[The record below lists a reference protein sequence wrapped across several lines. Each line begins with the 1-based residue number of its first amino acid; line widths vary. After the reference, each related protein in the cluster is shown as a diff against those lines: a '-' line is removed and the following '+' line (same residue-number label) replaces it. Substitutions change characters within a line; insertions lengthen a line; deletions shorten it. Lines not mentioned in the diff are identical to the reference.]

1 MVLGGSNMQGEAS
14 RTKLFTRRT
23 IILGGAQTLLLAGL
37 AGRMYQLQVLESDR
51 YKTLA
56 DDNRINMQLLPPP
69 RGRIFDRF
77 GQPLAVNQLNY
88 RLVIVPEQAGE
99 LERALTSLGELIP
112 IEAHDRERILRE
124 ARRKRNFVPITVR
137 ENLTWE
143 EVSRIEVN
151 APELPGTMI
160 DVGQTRHYLAGE
172 ETAHIIGYV
181 GAVSEKELEGDPVL
195 ALPGFRIGKNGA
207 EKMFETALRGKAGSR
222 QVEVNAFGRIIRE
235 LRRDEGQPGDDH
247 ILTID
252 MGLQEY
258 ANARI
263 KGESAAAVVIDVHSG
278 ELLAMASAPSF
289 NPNSFTTGISHTEW
303 NALMANTRFPLTN
316 KAISGQY
323 SPGSTFKMTVALA
336 ALDGGVMNPKQDVF
350 CPGYTELG
358 NRRFHC
364 WKRGGHGRMNMN
376 SAIVQ
381 SCDVYFYE
389 VSKRVG
395 VDGIAV
401 MARRFGFGEKL
412 GVELPYERKGLVPT
426 RDWKLAVHGV
436 SWQKGETLNIGIGQG
451 FLLTTPLQ
459 LAVMTARIANGGIAV
474 LPKLV
479 RETRRSGQRL
489 PDQREPFPSMG
500 LSAAHLAIVQKG
512 MADVTNSPRGT
523 AYRARI
529 EEPGMAMAGKT
540 GSVQV
545 KRITK
550 AERERGVRKNEDRPW
565 KDRDHALF
573 VGYAPVEAPRYAV
586 SIIVEHGGGGS
597 KTAAPIARDI
607 LREVQRRDPAR
618 RGPDE
623 NIVLDKPAAV

>member
-1 MVLGGSNMQGEAS
+1 MQGETGRA
-14 RTKLFTRRT
+14 KLFTRRAV
-23 IILGGAQTLLLAGL
+23 ILGGAQTLLLAGL

-56 DDNRINMQLLPPP
+56 DENRINMQLLPPP

-88 RLVIVPEQAGE
+88 RLVIVPEQAGD
-99 LERALTSLGELIP
+99 LERSLDGLGVLIP
-112 IEAHDRERILRE
+112 IETRERDRILRE
-124 ARRKRNFVPITVR
+124 AQRKRKFVPITVR

-151 APELPGTMI
+151 APDLPGTMI

-172 ETAHIIGYV
+172 EAAHIIGYV

-207 EKMFETALRGKAGSR
+207 EKIFETALRGKAGSR
-222 QVEVNAFGRIIRE
+222 QVEVNAYGRIIRE
-235 LRRDEGQPGDDH
+235 LRRNEGQPGDDH

-258 ANARI
+258 TNARI
-263 KGESAAAVVIDVHSG
+263 NHESAAAVVVDVHSG
-278 ELLAMASAPSF
+278 EVLALVSSPSF
-289 NPNSFTTGISHTEW
+289 NPNSFTTGISQTEW
-303 NALMANTRFPLTN
+303 NALMANPRFPLTN

-323 SPGSTFKMTVALA
+323 SPGSTFKMMVALA
-336 ALDGGVMNPKQDVF
+336 AQSGGILNPSQEVF
-350 CPGYTELG
+350 CPGHMDLG

-364 WKRGGHGRMNMN
+364 WKRSGHGTMNMN
-376 SAIVQ
+376 SGITQ

-389 VSKRVG
+389 VSKRAG
-395 VDGIAV
+395 VDAIAK
-401 MARRFGFGEKL
+401 MARRFGLGERL
-412 GVELPYERKGLVPT
+412 GIELPSERKGLVPT

-436 SWQKGETLNIGIGQG
+436 PWQKGETLTIGIGQG

-459 LAVMTARIANGGIAV
+459 LAIMTARIANGGIAV
-474 LPKLV
+474 RPKLV
-479 RETRRSGQRL
+479 RETQRVGRRL
-489 PDQREPFPSMG
+489 PDNREPFPSMG
-500 LSAAHLAIVQKG
+500 LSAVHLAVVQKG
-512 MADVTNSPRGT
+512 MSDVTNNPRGT

-529 EEPGMAMAGKT
+529 EEPGMTMAGKT

-550 AERERGVRKNEDRPW
+550 AERERGVRKNEDLEW

-573 VGYAPVEAPRYAV
+573 VGYAPVDSPRYAV
-586 SIIVEHGGGGS
+586 SVVVEHGGGGS

-618 RGPDE
+618 RGPEE
-623 NIVLDKPAAV
+623 NIHLDSAAVV

>member
-1 MVLGGSNMQGEAS
+1 MQGETGRA
-14 RTKLFTRRT
+14 KLFTRRAV
-23 IILGGAQTLLLAGL
+23 ILGGAQTLLLAGL

-56 DDNRINMQLLPPP
+56 DENRINMQLLPPP

-88 RLVIVPEQAGE
+88 RLVIVPEQAGD
-99 LERALTSLGELIP
+99 LERSLDGLGVLIP
-112 IEAHDRERILRE
+112 IETRERDRILRE
-124 ARRKRNFVPITVR
+124 AQRKRKFVPITVR

-151 APELPGTMI
+151 APDLPGTMI

-172 ETAHIIGYV
+172 EAAHIIGYV

-207 EKMFETALRGKAGSR
+207 EKIFETALRGKAGSR
-222 QVEVNAFGRIIRE
+222 QVEVNAYGRIIRE
-235 LRRDEGQPGDDH
+235 LRRNEGQPGDDH

-258 ANARI
+258 TNARI
-263 KGESAAAVVIDVHSG
+263 NHESAAAVVVDVHSG
-278 ELLAMASAPSF
+278 EVLALVSSPSF
-289 NPNSFTTGISHTEW
+289 NPNSFTTGISQTEW
-303 NALMANTRFPLTN
+303 NALMANPRFPLTN
-316 KAISGQY
+316 KAISGHY
-323 SPGSTFKMTVALA
+323 SPGSTFKMMVALA
-336 ALDGGVMNPKQDVF
+336 AQSGGILNPSQEVF
-350 CPGYTELG
+350 CPGHMDLG

-364 WKRGGHGRMNMN
+364 WKRGGHGTMNMN
-376 SAIVQ
+376 SGITQ

-395 VDGIAV
+395 VDAIAK
-401 MARRFGFGEKL
+401 MARRFGLGEKL
-412 GVELPYERKGLVPT
+412 GIELPSERKGLVPT

-436 SWQKGETLNIGIGQG
+436 PWQKGETLIIGIGQG

-459 LAVMTARIANGGIAV
+459 LAIMTARIANGGIAV
-474 LPKLV
+474 RPKLV
-479 RETRRSGQRL
+479 RETQRVGRRL
-489 PDQREPFPSMG
+489 PDNREPFPSMG
-500 LSAAHLAIVQKG
+500 LSAVHLAVVQKG
-512 MADVTNSPRGT
+512 MSDVTNNPRGT

-529 EEPGMAMAGKT
+529 EEPGMTMAGKT

-550 AERERGVRKNEDRPW
+550 AERERGVRKNEDLEW

-573 VGYAPVEAPRYAV
+573 VGYAPVDSPRYAV
-586 SIIVEHGGGGS
+586 SVVVEHGGGGS

-618 RGPDE
+618 RGPEE
-623 NIVLDKPAAV
+623 NIHLDSAAVV

>member
-1 MVLGGSNMQGEAS
+1 MQGETGRA
-14 RTKLFTRRT
+14 KLFTRRAV
-23 IILGGAQTLLLAGL
+23 ILGGAQTLLLAGL

-56 DDNRINMQLLPPP
+56 DENRINMQLLPPP

-88 RLVIVPEQAGE
+88 RLVIVPEQAGD
-99 LERALTSLGELIP
+99 LERSLDGLGVLIP
-112 IEAHDRERILRE
+112 IETRERDRILRE
-124 ARRKRNFVPITVR
+124 TQRKRKFVPITVR

-151 APELPGTMI
+151 APDLPGTMI

-172 ETAHIIGYV
+172 EAAHIIGYV

-207 EKMFETALRGKAGSR
+207 EKIFETALRGKAGSR
-222 QVEVNAFGRIIRE
+222 QVEVNAYGRIIRE
-235 LRRDEGQPGDDH
+235 LRRNEGQPGDDH

-258 ANARI
+258 TNARI
-263 KGESAAAVVIDVHSG
+263 NHESAAAVVVDVHSG
-278 ELLAMASAPSF
+278 EVLALVSSPSF
-289 NPNSFTTGISHTEW
+289 NPNSFTTGISQTEW
-303 NALMANTRFPLTN
+303 NALMANPRFPLTN
-316 KAISGQY
+316 KAISGHY
-323 SPGSTFKMTVALA
+323 SPGSTFKMMVALA
-336 ALDGGVMNPKQDVF
+336 AQSGGILNPSQEVF
-350 CPGYTELG
+350 CPGHMDLG

-364 WKRGGHGRMNMN
+364 WKRSGHGTMNMN
-376 SAIVQ
+376 SGITQ

-395 VDGIAV
+395 VDAIAK
-401 MARRFGFGEKL
+401 MARRFGLGEKL
-412 GVELPYERKGLVPT
+412 GIELPSERKGLVPT

-436 SWQKGETLNIGIGQG
+436 PWQKGETLIIGIGQG

-459 LAVMTARIANGGIAV
+459 LAIMTARIANGGIAV
-474 LPKLV
+474 RPKLV
-479 RETRRSGQRL
+479 RETQRVGRRL
-489 PDQREPFPSMG
+489 PDNREPFPSMG
-500 LSAAHLAIVQKG
+500 LSAVHLAVVQKG
-512 MADVTNSPRGT
+512 MSDVTNNPRGT

-529 EEPGMAMAGKT
+529 EEPGMTMAGKT

-550 AERERGVRKNEDRPW
+550 AERERGVRKNEDLEW

-573 VGYAPVEAPRYAV
+573 VGYAPVDSPRYAV
-586 SIIVEHGGGGS
+586 SVVVEHGGGGS

-618 RGPDE
+618 RGPEE
-623 NIVLDKPAAV
+623 NIHLDSAAVV

>member
-1 MVLGGSNMQGEAS
+1 MQGETGRA
-14 RTKLFTRRT
+14 KLFTRRAV
-23 IILGGAQTLLLAGL
+23 ILGGAQTLLLAGL

-56 DDNRINMQLLPPP
+56 DENRINMQLLPPP

-88 RLVIVPEQAGE
+88 RLVIVPEQAGD
-99 LERALTSLGELIP
+99 LERSLDGLGVLIP
-112 IEAHDRERILRE
+112 IETRERDRILRE
-124 ARRKRNFVPITVR
+124 TQRKRKFVPITVR

-151 APELPGTMI
+151 APDLPGTMI

-172 ETAHIIGYV
+172 EAAHIIGYV

-207 EKMFETALRGKAGSR
+207 EKIFETALRGKAGSR
-222 QVEVNAFGRIIRE
+222 QVEVNAYGRIIRE
-235 LRRDEGQPGDDH
+235 LRRNEGQPGDDH

-258 ANARI
+258 TNARI
-263 KGESAAAVVIDVHSG
+263 NHESAAAVVVDVHSG
-278 ELLAMASAPSF
+278 EVLALVSSPSF
-289 NPNSFTTGISHTEW
+289 NPNSFTTGISQTEW
-303 NALMANTRFPLTN
+303 NALMANPRFPLTN

-323 SPGSTFKMTVALA
+323 SPGSTFKMMVALA
-336 ALDGGVMNPKQDVF
+336 AQSGGILNPSQEVF
-350 CPGYTELG
+350 CPGHMDLG

-364 WKRGGHGRMNMN
+364 WKRGGHGTMNMN
-376 SAIVQ
+376 SGITQ

-389 VSKRVG
+389 VSKRAG
-395 VDGIAV
+395 VDAIAK
-401 MARRFGFGEKL
+401 MARRFGLGERL
-412 GVELPYERKGLVPT
+412 GIELPSERKGLVPT

-436 SWQKGETLNIGIGQG
+436 PWQKGETLTIGIGQG

-459 LAVMTARIANGGIAV
+459 LAIMTARIANGGIAV
-474 LPKLV
+474 RPKLV
-479 RETRRSGQRL
+479 RETQRVGRRL
-489 PDQREPFPSMG
+489 PDNREPFPSMG
-500 LSAAHLAIVQKG
+500 LSAVHLAVVQKG
-512 MADVTNSPRGT
+512 MSDVTNSPRGT

-529 EEPGMAMAGKT
+529 EEPGMTMAGKT

-550 AERERGVRKNEDRPW
+550 AERERGVRKNEDLEW

-573 VGYAPVEAPRYAV
+573 VGYAPVDSPRYAV
-586 SIIVEHGGGGS
+586 SVVVEHGGGGS

-618 RGPDE
+618 RGPEE
-623 NIVLDKPAAV
+623 NIHLDSAAVV

>member
-1 MVLGGSNMQGEAS
+1 MQGEAG
-14 RTKLFTRRT
+14 RTKHFTRRA

-37 AGRMYQLQVLESDR
+37 AGRMYQLQVLESDS
-51 YKTLA
+51 YTTLA
-56 DDNRINMQLLPPP
+56 DENRINMQLLPPP

-77 GQPLAVNQLNY
+77 GQPLAINQLNY
-88 RLVIVPEQAGE
+88 RLVIVPEQAGD
-99 LERALTSLGELIP
+99 LERSLVQLGLLIP
-112 IEAHDRERILRE
+112 IETHERERILRE
-124 ARRKRNFVPITVR
+124 AQRKRNFVPITVR

-151 APELPGTMI
+151 APDLPGTMI

-181 GAVSEKELEGDPVL
+181 GAVSEKELAGDPVL

-207 EKMFETALRGKAGSR
+207 EKVFESALRGKAGSR

-258 ANARI
+258 SNARI
-263 KGESAAAVVIDVHSG
+263 SHESAAAVVVDVHSG
-278 ELLAMASAPSF
+278 EVLALVSAPSF
-289 NPNSFTTGISHTEW
+289 NPNSFTTGISQTEW
-303 NALMANTRFPLTN
+303 NALMANPRFPLIN
-316 KAISGQY
+316 KAVSGQY
-323 SPGSTFKMTVALA
+323 SPGSTFKPIVALA
-336 ALDGGVMNPKQDVF
+336 ALDGDIVNPNQRF
-350 CPGYTELG
+350 LCSGYTELG
-358 NRRFHC
+358 KSRFYC
-364 WKRGGHGRMNMN
+364 WKRGGHGMMDMN
-376 SAIVQ
+376 SGIAQ
-381 SCDVYFYE
+381 SCDTYFYE
-389 VSKRVG
+389 VAKRVG
-395 VDGIAV
+395 VDTIAT
-401 MARRFGFGEKL
+401 MARRFGLGESL
-412 GVELPYERKGLVPT
+412 GIELPSEQKGLIPT

-436 SWQKGETLNIGIGQG
+436 PWQKGETLIIAIGQG
-451 FLLTTPLQ
+451 FVLTTPLQ

-474 LPKLV
+474 QPKLV
-479 RETRRSGQRL
+479 RETQRVGHRL
-489 PDQREPFPSMG
+489 PDTREPFPSLG

-512 MADVTNSPRGT
+512 MSDVTNSLRGT

-540 GSVQV
+540 GSVQIR
-545 KRITK
+545 RITK
-550 AERERGVRKNEDRPW
+550 AERERGVSKNEDRLW

-573 VGYAPVEAPRYAV
+573 IGYAPVNAPRYAV
-586 SIIVEHGGGGS
+586 SVVVEHGGGGA

-607 LREVQRRDPAR
+607 LREVQRRDPVR

-623 NIVLDKPAAV
+623 NIVLDMTAAV

>member
-1 MVLGGSNMQGEAS
+1 MQGEAG
-14 RTKLFTRRT
+14 RTKHFTRRA

-37 AGRMYQLQVLESDR
+37 AGRMYQLQVLESDN
-51 YKTLA
+51 YTTLA
-56 DDNRINMQLLPPP
+56 DENRINMQLLPPP

-77 GQPLAVNQLNY
+77 GQPLAINQLNY
-88 RLVIVPEQAGE
+88 RLVIVPEQAGD
-99 LERALTSLGELIP
+99 LERSLVQLGLLIP
-112 IEAHDRERILRE
+112 IETHERERILRE
-124 ARRKRNFVPITVR
+124 AQRKRNFVPITVR

-151 APELPGTMI
+151 APDLPGTMI

-181 GAVSEKELEGDPVL
+181 GAVSEKELAGDPVL

-207 EKMFETALRGKAGSR
+207 EKVFESALRGKAGSR

-258 ANARI
+258 SNARI
-263 KGESAAAVVIDVHSG
+263 SHESAAAVVVDVHSG
-278 ELLAMASAPSF
+278 EVLALVSAPSF
-289 NPNSFTTGISHTEW
+289 NPNSFTTGISQTEW
-303 NALMANTRFPLTN
+303 NALMSNPRFPLTN

-323 SPGSTFKMTVALA
+323 SPGSTFKMMVALA
-336 ALDGGVMNPKQDVF
+336 ALEGAILNPNNEFF
-350 CPGYTELG
+350 CSGYIELG

-364 WKRGGHGRMNMN
+364 WKRSGHGLMNMN
-376 SAIVQ
+376 SGLVQ

-389 VSKRVG
+389 VAKWVG
-395 VDGIAV
+395 VDGIAA
-401 MARRFGFGEKL
+401 MAQRFGLGERL
-412 GVELPYERKGLVPT
+412 GIELPSEQKGLVPT

-436 SWQKGETLNIGIGQG
+436 PWQKGETLIIGIGQG

-459 LAVMTARIANGGIAV
+459 LAIMTARIANGGIAV

-479 RETRRSGQRL
+479 RETQRVGRRL
-489 PDQREPFPSMG
+489 PDTREAFPSMG
-500 LSAAHLAIVQKG
+500 LSAVHLAVVQKG
-512 MADVTNSPRGT
+512 MADVANSPRGT
-523 AYRARI
+523 AFRARI

-550 AERERGVRKNEDRPW
+550 AERERGMLKNEDRVW

-573 VGYAPVEAPRYAV
+573 VGYAPVDSPRYAV
-586 SIIVEHGGGGS
+586 SVVVEHGGGGA

-618 RGPDE
+618 RGPEE
-623 NIVLDKPAAV
+623 NIVLDTTATV

>member
-1 MVLGGSNMQGEAS
+1 MQGETGRA
-14 RTKLFTRRT
+14 KLFTRRAV
-23 IILGGAQTLLLAGL
+23 ILGGAQTLLLAGL

-88 RLVIVPEQAGE
+88 RLVIVPEQAGD
-99 LERALTSLGELIP
+99 LERSLDGLGVLIP
-112 IEAHDRERILRE
+112 IEARERERILRE
-124 ARRKRNFVPITVR
+124 AQRKRKFVPITVR

-151 APELPGTMI
+151 APDLPGTMI

-172 ETAHIIGYV
+172 EAAHIIGYV

-207 EKMFETALRGKAGSR
+207 EKIFETALRGKAGSR
-222 QVEVNAFGRIIRE
+222 QVEVNAYGRIIRE
-235 LRRDEGQPGDDH
+235 LRRNEGQPGDDH

-258 ANARI
+258 TNARI
-263 KGESAAAVVIDVHSG
+263 SHESAAAVVVDVHSG
-278 ELLAMASAPSF
+278 EVLALVSSPSF
-289 NPNSFTTGISHTEW
+289 NPNSFTTGISQTEW
-303 NALMANTRFPLTN
+303 NALMANPRFPLTN

-323 SPGSTFKMTVALA
+323 SPGSTFKMMVALT
-336 ALDGGVMNPKQDVF
+336 ALDGGIVNPSQEVF
-350 CPGYTELG
+350 CPGHMELG

-376 SAIVQ
+376 SGITQ

-395 VDGIAV
+395 VDAIAK
-401 MARRFGFGEKL
+401 MARRFGMGEKS
-412 GVELPYERKGLVPT
+412 GIELPSERKGLVPT

-436 SWQKGETLNIGIGQG
+436 PWQKGETLIIGIGQG

-474 LPKLV
+474 RPKLV
-479 RETRRSGQRL
+479 RETQRVGRRL
-489 PDQREPFPSMG
+489 PDSREPFPSMG
-500 LSAAHLAIVQKG
+500 LSAVHLAIVQKG
-512 MADVTNSPRGT
+512 MSDVTNSLRGT

-550 AERERGVRKNEDRPW
+550 AERERGVRKNEDREW

-573 VGYAPVEAPRYAV
+573 VGYAPVDSPRYAV
-586 SIIVEHGGGGS
+586 SVVVEHGGGGS
-597 KTAAPIARDI
+597 KAAAPIARDI

-618 RGPDE
+618 RGPEE
-623 NIVLDKPAAV
+623 NIHLDTAAVV

>member
-1 MVLGGSNMQGEAS
+1 
-14 RTKLFTRRT
+14 
-23 IILGGAQTLLLAGL
+23 
-37 AGRMYQLQVLESDR
+37 MYQLQVLDSDR

-56 DDNRINMQLLPPP
+56 DENRINMQLLPPP

-88 RLVIVPEQAGE
+88 RLVIVPEQAGD
-99 LERALTSLGELIP
+99 LERSLAGISVLVP
-112 IEAHDRERILRE
+112 IEPRERERILRE
-124 ARRKRNFVPITVR
+124 ARRKMKFVPITVR

-151 APELPGTMI
+151 APDLPGTMI
-160 DVGQTRHYLAGE
+160 EVGQTRHYLSGKEA
-172 ETAHIIGYV
+172 AHIIGYV

-207 EKMFETALRGKAGSR
+207 EKIFEKALRGKAGSR

-247 ILTID
+247 FLTID

-263 KGESAAAVVIDVHSG
+263 RDESAAVVVIDVHSG
-278 ELLAMASAPSF
+278 DVLALVSAPSF
-289 NPNSFTTGISHTEW
+289 NPNSFTTGISRSEW
-303 NALMANTRFPLTN
+303 NALMANPRFPLSN

-323 SPGSTFKMTVALA
+323 SPGSTFKMVVALA
-336 ALDGGVMNPKQDVF
+336 ALDGGVMNANQEVF
-350 CPGYTELG
+350 CPGHVVLG

-364 WKRGGHGRMNMN
+364 WKRVGHGSMNMH
-376 SAIVQ
+376 SGITQ

-389 VSKRVG
+389 VAKRVG
-395 VDGIAV
+395 VDGIAA

-412 GVELPYERKGLVPT
+412 GIELPYERKGLVPT
-426 RDWKLAVHGV
+426 REWKLAVHGV
-436 SWQKGETLNIGIGQG
+436 PWQKGETLIIGIGQG

-459 LAVMTARIANGGIAV
+459 LAVMAARIANGGVAV

-479 RETRRSGQRL
+479 RETQRMGRRL
-489 PDQREPFPSMG
+489 PDIREPYPSMG
-500 LSAAHLAIVQKG
+500 LRAAHLAVVQNG
-512 MADVTNSPRGT
+512 MASVTNSPRGT

-550 AERERGVRKNEDRPW
+550 AERERGIRKNKDRPW

-573 VGYAPVEAPRYAV
+573 VGYAPVDAPRYAISV
-586 SIIVEHGGGGS
+586 VVEHGGGGS
-597 KTAAPIARDI
+597 KVAAPIARDI

-618 RGPDE
+618 RGPE
-623 NIVLDKPAAV
+623 EIIVLDTAARA

>member
-1 MVLGGSNMQGEAS
+1 MQGETG
-14 RTKLFTRRT
+14 RTKHFTRRA

-37 AGRMYQLQVLESDR
+37 AGRMYQLQVLDSDR

-56 DDNRINMQLLPPP
+56 DENRINMQLLPPP

-88 RLVIVPEQAGE
+88 RLVIVPEQAGD
-99 LERALTSLGELIP
+99 LERSLAELGLLIQ
-112 IEAHDRERILRE
+112 IETHERERILRE
-124 ARRKRNFVPITVR
+124 AQRKRNFVPITVR

-151 APELPGTMI
+151 APDLPGTMI

-181 GAVSEKELEGDPVL
+181 GAVSEKELAGDPVL
-195 ALPGFRIGKNGA
+195 SLPGFRIGKNGA
-207 EKMFETALRGKAGSR
+207 EKIFETALRGKAGSR

-258 ANARI
+258 TNARI
-263 KGESAAAVVIDVHSG
+263 SHESAAAVVVDVHSG
-278 ELLAMASAPSF
+278 EVLALVSAPSF
-289 NPNSFTTGISHTEW
+289 NPNSFTTGISQTEW
-303 NALMANTRFPLTN
+303 NALMTNPRFPLIN

-323 SPGSTFKMTVALA
+323 SPGSTFKPIVALA
-336 ALDGGVMNPKQDVF
+336 ALDGDIVNPNQKF
-350 CPGYTELG
+350 PCSGYTILG
-358 NRRFHC
+358 NRRFYC
-364 WKRGGHGRMNMN
+364 WKRGGHGMMDMN
-376 SAIVQ
+376 SGIAQ
-381 SCDVYFYE
+381 SCDAYFYE
-389 VSKRVG
+389 VAKRVG
-395 VDGIAV
+395 VDTIAT
-401 MARRFGFGEKL
+401 MARRFGLGEKL
-412 GVELPYERKGLVPT
+412 GIELPSEQKGLIPT

-436 SWQKGETLNIGIGQG
+436 PWQKGETLIIGIGQG
-451 FLLTTPLQ
+451 FVLTTPLQ

-474 LPKLV
+474 RPKLV
-479 RETRRSGQRL
+479 RETQRVGRRL
-489 PDQREPFPSMG
+489 PDTREPFPSLG

-512 MADVTNSPRGT
+512 MSDVTNSLRGT

-540 GSVQV
+540 GSVQI

-550 AERERGVRKNEDRPW
+550 AERERGVGKNEDRVW

-573 VGYAPVEAPRYAV
+573 IGYAPVNSPRYAV
-586 SIIVEHGGGGS
+586 SVVVEHGGGGA

-607 LREVQRRDPAR
+607 LRELQRRDPAR
-618 RGPDE
+618 RGPEE
-623 NIVLDKPAAV
+623 NIALDMTAAI

>member
-1 MVLGGSNMQGEAS
+1 MQGETGRA
-14 RTKLFTRRT
+14 KHFTRRAV
-23 IILGGAQTLLLAGL
+23 ILGGVQTLLLAGL
-37 AGRMYQLQVLESDR
+37 AGRMYQLQVVESDR

-56 DDNRINMQLLPPP
+56 DENRINMQLLPPP

-88 RLVIVPEQAGE
+88 RLVIVPEQAGD
-99 LERALTSLGELIP
+99 LERSLAGLSVLVT
-112 IEAHDRERILRE
+112 IEAHERERILRE
-124 ARRKRNFVPITVR
+124 AQRKRNFVPITVR

-151 APELPGTMI
+151 APDLPGTMI

-181 GAVSEKELEGDPVL
+181 GAVSEQELAGDPVL

-222 QVEVNAFGRIIRE
+222 QVEVNAYGRIIRE

-247 ILTID
+247 ILTIY

-263 KGESAAAVVIDVHSG
+263 SHESAAAVVVDVHSG
-278 ELLAMASAPSF
+278 EVLALVSSPSF
-289 NPNSFTTGISHTEW
+289 NPNSFTTGISQTEW
-303 NALMANTRFPLTN
+303 NALMSNPRFPLTN

-323 SPGSTFKMTVALA
+323 SPGSTFKMMVALA
-336 ALDGGVMNPKQDVF
+336 ALDGGIVDPNHEFF
-350 CPGYTELG
+350 CSGYLELG

-364 WKRGGHGRMNMN
+364 WKRGGHGRMDMN
-376 SAIVQ
+376 SGLTQ

-389 VSKRVG
+389 VAKRVG
-395 VDGIAV
+395 VDGIGA
-401 MARRFGFGEKL
+401 MARRFGLGERL
-412 GVELPYERKGLVPT
+412 GIELPSEKKGLVPT

-436 SWQKGETLNIGIGQG
+436 PWQKGETLIIGIGQG

-474 LPKLV
+474 QPKLV
-479 RETRRSGQRL
+479 RETQRVGHRL
-489 PDQREPFPSMG
+489 PDTREAFPSMG
-500 LSAAHLAIVQKG
+500 LSAVHLAVVQKG
-512 MADVTNSPRGT
+512 MADVANSPRGT
-523 AYRARI
+523 AFRARI
-529 EEPGMAMAGKT
+529 EEQGMAMAGKT

-550 AERERGVRKNEDRPW
+550 AERERGVRKNEDRVW

-573 VGYAPVEAPRYAV
+573 VGYAPVDSPRYAV
-586 SIIVEHGGGGS
+586 SVVVEHGGGGA

-618 RGPDE
+618 RGPEE
-623 NIVLDKPAAV
+623 NIVLDTTATV

>member
-1 MVLGGSNMQGEAS
+1 MQGEAS

-99 LERALTSLGELIP
+99 LERALTALGELIP

-336 ALDGGVMNPKQDVF
+336 ALDGGLMNPNQEVF
-350 CPGYTELG
+350 CPGYTDLG

-376 SAIVQ
+376 SAITQ

-436 SWQKGETLNIGIGQG
+436 RWQKGETLVIGIGQG

-489 PDQREPFPSMG
+489 PDRREPFPSMG

-573 VGYAPVEAPRYAV
+573 VGYAPVDAPRYAV
-586 SIIVEHGGGGS
+586 SIVVEHGGGGS

>member
-1 MVLGGSNMQGEAS
+1 MQGETG
-14 RTKLFTRRT
+14 RTKQFTRRT

-37 AGRMYQLQVLESDR
+37 AGRMYQLQVVESDR

-56 DDNRINMQLLPPP
+56 DENRINMQLLPPP

-77 GQPLAVNQLNY
+77 GRPLAVNQLNY
-88 RLVIVPEQAGE
+88 RLVVVPEQAGD
-99 LERALTSLGELIP
+99 LEQSLAALDMLVP
-112 IEAHDRERILRE
+112 IEPHERERILRE
-124 ARRKRNFVPITVR
+124 AQRKRNFVPITVR
-137 ENLTWE
+137 ENLSWE
-143 EVSRIEVN
+143 EVSRIEVH
-151 APELPGTMI
+151 APDLPGTMI
-160 DVGQTRHYLAGE
+160 DVGQTRHYLTGA

-181 GAVSEKELEGDPVL
+181 GAVSETELEGDPVL

-207 EKMFETALRGKAGSR
+207 EKIFEPRLRGKAGSR

-235 LRRDEGQPGDDH
+235 LRRDEGQPGDDFV
-247 ILTID
+247 LTID

-263 KGESAAAVVIDVHSG
+263 SHESASAVVLDVHSG
-278 ELLAMASAPSF
+278 EVLALVSSPSF

-303 NALMANTRFPLTN
+303 NALMANPRFPLTN

-323 SPGSTFKMTVALA
+323 PPGSTFKMMVALA
-336 ALDGGVMNPKQDVF
+336 ALEGGVMGAHQEVF
-350 CPGYTELG
+350 CPGHMDLG
-358 NRRFHC
+358 NARFHC
-364 WKRGGHGRMNMN
+364 WKRGGHGRMNMYTGI
-376 SAIVQ
+376 AR

-389 VSKRVG
+389 VAKRVG
-395 VDGIAV
+395 VDTIAA
-401 MARRFGFGEKL
+401 MARRFGLGDKL
-412 GVELPYERKGLVPT
+412 GIELPAERKGLVPT

-436 SWQKGETLNIGIGQG
+436 PWQKGETLVIGIGQG

-474 LPKLV
+474 KPKLV
-479 RETRRSGQRL
+479 RETQRGGHRL
-489 PDQREPFPSMG
+489 PDGREPFPSMG
-500 LSAAHLAIVQKG
+500 LSAAHLAVVQKG
-512 MADVTNSPRGT
+512 MTDVTNDERGT
-523 AYRARI
+523 AYGARI

-550 AERERGVRKNEDRPW
+550 AERERGVTKNEDREW

-573 VGYAPVEAPRYAV
+573 VGYAPVDSPRYAV
-586 SIIVEHGGGGS
+586 SVVVEHGGGGS
-597 KTAAPIARDI
+597 KAAAPIARDI

-618 RGPDE
+618 RGPEE
-623 NIVLDKPAAV
+623 NIALDTTGQA

>member
-1 MVLGGSNMQGEAS
+1 MQGETS

-23 IILGGAQTLLLAGL
+23 VILGGAQTLLLAGL
-37 AGRMYQLQVLESDR
+37 AGRMYQLQVLESSR

-99 LERALTSLGELIP
+99 LEHSLAALSNLIP
-112 IEAHDRERILRE
+112 IETRDRERILRE
-124 ARRKRNFVPITVR
+124 ARRKRKFVPITVR

-151 APELPGTMI
+151 APDLPGTMI

-172 ETAHIIGYV
+172 EAAHIIGYV

-207 EKMFETALRGKAGSR
+207 EKIFETALRGKAGSR

-263 KGESAAAVVIDVHSG
+263 SEESAAAVVIDVHSG

-289 NPNSFTTGISHTEW
+289 NPNSFTTGISQTEW

-323 SPGSTFKMTVALA
+323 SPGSTFKMVVALA
-336 ALDGGVMNPKQDVF
+336 ALDGGLMNPSHEVF
-350 CPGYTELG
+350 CPGFTTLG

-376 SAIVQ
+376 SALAQ

-412 GVELPYERKGLVPT
+412 GIELPAERKGLVPT

-436 SWQKGETLNIGIGQG
+436 PWQKGETLVIGIGQG

-479 RETRRSGQRL
+479 RETQRSGQRL
-489 PDQREPFPSMG
+489 PDSRESFPSMG

-512 MADVTNSPRGT
+512 MTDVTNSQRGT

-586 SIIVEHGGGGS
+586 SVVVEHGGGGS
-597 KTAAPIARDI
+597 KAAAPIARDI

-618 RGPDE
+618 RGPEE
-623 NIVLDKPAAV
+623 NIVLDSAATV

>member
-1 MVLGGSNMQGEAS
+1 MPGKTGRA
-14 RTKLFTRRT
+14 KHFTRRA
-23 IILGGAQTLLLAGL
+23 IILGGAQTLLLGGL

-51 YKTLA
+51 YKTLS
-56 DDNRINMQLLPPP
+56 DENRINMQLLPPP

-88 RLVIVPEQAGE
+88 RLVIVPEQAGD
-99 LERALTSLGELIP
+99 LERSLAGLSVLVP
-112 IEAHDRERILRE
+112 IEARERERILRE
-124 ARRKRNFVPITVR
+124 AQRKRNFVPITVR

-151 APELPGTMI
+151 APDLPGTMI

-172 ETAHIIGYV
+172 VAAHIIGYV

-207 EKMFETALRGKAGSR
+207 EKNFETALRGKAGSR
-222 QVEVNAFGRIIRE
+222 QVEVNAYGRIIRE

-247 ILTID
+247 ILSID

-258 ANARI
+258 TNARI
-263 KGESAAAVVIDVHSG
+263 NDESAAAVVVDVHSG
-278 ELLAMASAPSF
+278 EVLALVSSPSF
-289 NPNSFTTGISHTEW
+289 NPNSFTTGISQTEW
-303 NALMANTRFPLTN
+303 NALMANPRFPLVN
-316 KAISGQY
+316 RAISGQY
-323 SPGSTFKMTVALA
+323 SPGSTFKMMVALA
-336 ALDGGVMNPKQDVF
+336 ALDGGIINPDHEVF
-350 CPGYTELG
+350 CPGYTDLG

-376 SAIVQ
+376 SGISQ

-389 VSKRVG
+389 VAKRVG
-395 VDGIAV
+395 VDAIAA

-412 GVELPYERKGLVPT
+412 GIELPSERKGLVPT

-436 SWQKGETLNIGIGQG
+436 PWQKGETLIIGIGQG

-459 LAVMTARIANGGIAV
+459 LAVMAARIANGGIAI

-479 RETRRSGQRL
+479 RETQRAGRHL
-489 PDQREPFPSMG
+489 PDTREPFPSMG
-500 LSAAHLAIVQKG
+500 LSAVHLAIVQRG
-512 MADVTNSPRGT
+512 MSDVTNHPRGT

-550 AERERGVRKNEDRPW
+550 AERERGVRKNEDREW

-573 VGYAPVEAPRYAV
+573 VGYAPVDSPRYAV
-586 SIIVEHGGGGS
+586 SVVVEHGGGGS

-607 LREVQRRDPAR
+607 LREVQRRDPAN
-618 RGPDE
+618 RGPE
-623 NIVLDKPAAV
+623 GNIVLNTTAAV

>member
-1 MVLGGSNMQGEAS
+1 MQGETGRA
-14 RTKLFTRRT
+14 KLFTRRAV
-23 IILGGAQTLLLAGL
+23 ILGGAQTLLLAGL

-56 DDNRINMQLLPPP
+56 DENRINMQLLPPP

-88 RLVIVPEQAGE
+88 RLVIVPEQAGD
-99 LERALTSLGELIP
+99 LERSLDGLGVLIP
-112 IEAHDRERILRE
+112 IETRERDRILRE
-124 ARRKRNFVPITVR
+124 TQRKRKFVPITVR

-151 APELPGTMI
+151 APDLPGTMI

-172 ETAHIIGYV
+172 EAAHIIGYV

-207 EKMFETALRGKAGSR
+207 EKIFETALRGKAGSR
-222 QVEVNAFGRIIRE
+222 QVEVNAYGRIIRE
-235 LRRDEGQPGDDH
+235 LRRNEGQPGDDH

-258 ANARI
+258 TNARI
-263 KGESAAAVVIDVHSG
+263 NHESAAAVVVDVHSG
-278 ELLAMASAPSF
+278 EVLALVSSPSF
-289 NPNSFTTGISHTEW
+289 NPNSFTTGISQTEW
-303 NALMANTRFPLTN
+303 NALMANPRFPLTN

-323 SPGSTFKMTVALA
+323 SPGSTFKMMVALA
-336 ALDGGVMNPKQDVF
+336 AQSGGILNPSQEVF
-350 CPGYTELG
+350 CPGHMDLG

-364 WKRGGHGRMNMN
+364 WKRSGHGTMNMN
-376 SAIVQ
+376 SGITQ

-389 VSKRVG
+389 VSKRAG
-395 VDGIAV
+395 VDAIAK
-401 MARRFGFGEKL
+401 MARRFGLGERL
-412 GVELPYERKGLVPT
+412 GIELPSERKGLVPT

-436 SWQKGETLNIGIGQG
+436 PWQKGETLTIGIGQG

-459 LAVMTARIANGGIAV
+459 LAIMTARIANGGIAV
-474 LPKLV
+474 RPKLV
-479 RETRRSGQRL
+479 RETQRVGRRL
-489 PDQREPFPSMG
+489 PDNREPFPSMG
-500 LSAAHLAIVQKG
+500 LSAVHLAVVQKG
-512 MADVTNSPRGT
+512 MSDVTNSPRGT

-529 EEPGMAMAGKT
+529 EEPGMTMAGKT

-550 AERERGVRKNEDRPW
+550 AERERGVRKNEDLEW

-573 VGYAPVEAPRYAV
+573 VGYAPVDSPRYAV
-586 SIIVEHGGGGS
+586 SVVVEHGGGGS

-618 RGPDE
+618 RGPEE
-623 NIVLDKPAAV
+623 NIHLDSAAVV

>member
-597 KTAAPIARDI
+597 SVAPLDGQATA
-607 LREVQRRDPAR
+607 L
-618 RGPDE
+618 
-623 NIVLDKPAAV
+623 

>member
-1 MVLGGSNMQGEAS
+1 MQGETGRA
-14 RTKLFTRRT
+14 KLFTRRAV
-23 IILGGAQTLLLAGL
+23 ILGGAQTLLLAGL

-56 DDNRINMQLLPPP
+56 DENRINMQLLPPP

-88 RLVIVPEQAGE
+88 RLVIVPEQAGD
-99 LERALTSLGELIP
+99 LERSLDGLGVLIP
-112 IEAHDRERILRE
+112 IETRERDRILRE
-124 ARRKRNFVPITVR
+124 TQRKRKFVPITVR

-151 APELPGTMI
+151 APDLPGTMI

-172 ETAHIIGYV
+172 EAAHIIGYV

-207 EKMFETALRGKAGSR
+207 EKIFETALRGKAGSR
-222 QVEVNAFGRIIRE
+222 QVEVNAYGRIIRE
-235 LRRDEGQPGDDH
+235 LRRNEGQPGDDH

-258 ANARI
+258 TNARI
-263 KGESAAAVVIDVHSG
+263 NHESAAAVVVDVHSG
-278 ELLAMASAPSF
+278 EVLALVSSPSF
-289 NPNSFTTGISHTEW
+289 NPNSFTTGISQTEW
-303 NALMANTRFPLTN
+303 NALMANPRFPLTN

-323 SPGSTFKMTVALA
+323 SPGSTFKMMVALA
-336 ALDGGVMNPKQDVF
+336 AQSGGIMNPSQEVF
-350 CPGYTELG
+350 CPGHMDLG

-364 WKRGGHGRMNMN
+364 WKRSGHGTMNMN
-376 SAIVQ
+376 SGITQ

-395 VDGIAV
+395 VDAIAK
-401 MARRFGFGEKL
+401 MARRFGLGEKL
-412 GVELPYERKGLVPT
+412 GIELPSERKGLVPT

-436 SWQKGETLNIGIGQG
+436 PWQKGETLTIGIGQG

-459 LAVMTARIANGGIAV
+459 LAIMTARIANGGIAV
-474 LPKLV
+474 RPKLV
-479 RETRRSGQRL
+479 RETQRVGRRL
-489 PDQREPFPSMG
+489 PDNREPFPSMG
-500 LSAAHLAIVQKG
+500 LSAVHLAVVQKG
-512 MADVTNSPRGT
+512 MSDVTNNPRGT

-529 EEPGMAMAGKT
+529 EEPGMTMAGKT

-550 AERERGVRKNEDRPW
+550 AERERGVRKNEDREW

-573 VGYAPVEAPRYAV
+573 VGYAPVDSPRYAV
-586 SIIVEHGGGGS
+586 SVVVEHGGGGS

-618 RGPDE
+618 RGPEE
-623 NIVLDKPAAV
+623 NIHLDSAAVV

>member
-1 MVLGGSNMQGEAS
+1 MQGETGRA
-14 RTKLFTRRT
+14 KLFTRRAV
-23 IILGGAQTLLLAGL
+23 ILGGAQTLLLAGL

-56 DDNRINMQLLPPP
+56 DENRINMQLLPPP

-88 RLVIVPEQAGE
+88 RLVIVPEQAGD
-99 LERALTSLGELIP
+99 LERSLDGLGVLIP
-112 IEAHDRERILRE
+112 IETRERDRILRE
-124 ARRKRNFVPITVR
+124 TQRKRKFVPITVR

-151 APELPGTMI
+151 APDLPGTMI

-172 ETAHIIGYV
+172 EAAHIIGYV

-207 EKMFETALRGKAGSR
+207 EKIFETALRGKAGSR
-222 QVEVNAFGRIIRE
+222 QVEVNAYGRIIRE
-235 LRRDEGQPGDDH
+235 LRRNEGQPGDDH

-258 ANARI
+258 TNARI
-263 KGESAAAVVIDVHSG
+263 NHESAAAVVVDVHSG
-278 ELLAMASAPSF
+278 EVLALVSSPSF
-289 NPNSFTTGISHTEW
+289 NPNSFTTGISQTEW
-303 NALMANTRFPLTN
+303 NALMANPRFPLTN
-316 KAISGQY
+316 KAISGHY
-323 SPGSTFKMTVALA
+323 SPGSTFKMMVALA
-336 ALDGGVMNPKQDVF
+336 AQSGGIMNPSQEVF
-350 CPGYTELG
+350 CPGHMDLG

-364 WKRGGHGRMNMN
+364 WKRSGHGTMNMN
-376 SAIVQ
+376 SGITQ

-395 VDGIAV
+395 VDAIAK
-401 MARRFGFGEKL
+401 MARRFGLGERL
-412 GVELPYERKGLVPT
+412 GIELPSERKGLVPT

-436 SWQKGETLNIGIGQG
+436 PWQKGETLIIGIGQG

-459 LAVMTARIANGGIAV
+459 LAIMTARIANGGIAV
-474 LPKLV
+474 RPKLV
-479 RETRRSGQRL
+479 RETQRVGRRL
-489 PDQREPFPSMG
+489 PDNREPFPSMG
-500 LSAAHLAIVQKG
+500 LSAVHLAVVQRG
-512 MADVTNSPRGT
+512 MSGVTNSPRGT

-529 EEPGMAMAGKT
+529 EEPGMTMAGKT

-550 AERERGVRKNEDRPW
+550 AERERGVRKNEDLEW

-573 VGYAPVEAPRYAV
+573 VGYAPVDSPRYAV
-586 SIIVEHGGGGS
+586 SVVVEHGGGGS

-607 LREVQRRDPAR
+607 LRVVQRRDPAR
-618 RGPDE
+618 RGPEE
-623 NIVLDKPAAV
+623 NIHLDSAAVV

>member
-1 MVLGGSNMQGEAS
+1 MQGEAS

>member
-1 MVLGGSNMQGEAS
+1 MQGETG
-14 RTKLFTRRT
+14 RTKHFTRRA

-37 AGRMYQLQVLESDR
+37 AGRMYQLQVLDSDR

-56 DDNRINMQLLPPP
+56 DENRINMQLLPPP

-88 RLVIVPEQAGE
+88 RLVIVPEQAGD
-99 LERALTSLGELIP
+99 LERSLAELGLLIQ
-112 IEAHDRERILRE
+112 IETHERERILRE
-124 ARRKRNFVPITVR
+124 AQRKRNFVPITVR

-151 APELPGTMI
+151 APDLPGTMI

-181 GAVSEKELEGDPVL
+181 GAVSEKELAGDPVL
-195 ALPGFRIGKNGA
+195 SLPGFRIGKNGA
-207 EKMFETALRGKAGSR
+207 EKIFETALRGKAGSR

-258 ANARI
+258 TNARI
-263 KGESAAAVVIDVHSG
+263 SHESAAAVVVDVHSG
-278 ELLAMASAPSF
+278 EVLALVSAPSF
-289 NPNSFTTGISHTEW
+289 NPNSFTTGISQTEW
-303 NALMANTRFPLTN
+303 NALMTNPRFPLIN

-323 SPGSTFKMTVALA
+323 SPGSTFKPIVALA
-336 ALDGGVMNPKQDVF
+336 ALDGDIVNPNQKF
-350 CPGYTELG
+350 PCSGYTILG
-358 NRRFHC
+358 NRRFYC
-364 WKRGGHGRMNMN
+364 WKRGGHGMMDMN
-376 SAIVQ
+376 SGIAQ
-381 SCDVYFYE
+381 SCDAYFYE
-389 VSKRVG
+389 VAKRVG
-395 VDGIAV
+395 VDTIAT
-401 MARRFGFGEKL
+401 MARRFGLGEKL
-412 GVELPYERKGLVPT
+412 GIELPSEQKGLIPT

-436 SWQKGETLNIGIGQG
+436 PWQKGETLIIGIGQG
-451 FLLTTPLQ
+451 FVLTTPLQ

-474 LPKLV
+474 RPKLV
-479 RETRRSGQRL
+479 RETQRVGRRLS
-489 PDQREPFPSMG
+489 DTREPFPSLG

-512 MADVTNSPRGT
+512 MSDVTNSLRGT

-540 GSVQV
+540 GSVQI

-550 AERERGVRKNEDRPW
+550 AERERGVGKNEDRVW

-573 VGYAPVEAPRYAV
+573 IGYAPVNSPRYAV
-586 SIIVEHGGGGS
+586 SVVVEHGGGGA

-618 RGPDE
+618 RGPEE
-623 NIVLDKPAAV
+623 NIALDMTAAI

>member
-1 MVLGGSNMQGEAS
+1 MQGETG
-14 RTKLFTRRT
+14 RTKHFTRRA

-37 AGRMYQLQVLESDR
+37 AGRMYQLQVLDSDR

-56 DDNRINMQLLPPP
+56 DENRINMQLLPPP

-88 RLVIVPEQAGE
+88 RLVIVPEQAGD
-99 LERALTSLGELIP
+99 LERSLAELGLLIQ
-112 IEAHDRERILRE
+112 IETHERERILRE
-124 ARRKRNFVPITVR
+124 AQRKRNFVPITVR

-151 APELPGTMI
+151 APDLPGTMI

-181 GAVSEKELEGDPVL
+181 GAVSEKELAGDPVL
-195 ALPGFRIGKNGA
+195 SLPGFRIGKNGA
-207 EKMFETALRGKAGSR
+207 EKIFETALRGKAGSR

-258 ANARI
+258 TNARI
-263 KGESAAAVVIDVHSG
+263 SHESAAAVVVDVHSG
-278 ELLAMASAPSF
+278 EVLALVSAPSF
-289 NPNSFTTGISHTEW
+289 NPNSFTTGISQTEW
-303 NALMANTRFPLTN
+303 NALMTNPRFPLIN

-323 SPGSTFKMTVALA
+323 SPGSTFKPIVALA
-336 ALDGGVMNPKQDVF
+336 ALDGDIVNPNQKF
-350 CPGYTELG
+350 PCSGYTILG
-358 NRRFHC
+358 NRRFYC
-364 WKRGGHGRMNMN
+364 WKRGGHGMMDMN
-376 SAIVQ
+376 SGIAQ
-381 SCDVYFYE
+381 SCDAYFYE
-389 VSKRVG
+389 VAKRVG
-395 VDGIAV
+395 VDTIAT
-401 MARRFGFGEKL
+401 MARRFGLGEKL
-412 GVELPYERKGLVPT
+412 GIELPSEQKGLIPT

-436 SWQKGETLNIGIGQG
+436 PWQKGETLIIGIGQG
-451 FLLTTPLQ
+451 FVLTTPLQ

-474 LPKLV
+474 RPKLV
-479 RETRRSGQRL
+479 RETQRVGRRL
-489 PDQREPFPSMG
+489 PDTREPFPSLG

-512 MADVTNSPRGT
+512 MSDVTNSLRGT

-540 GSVQV
+540 GSVQI

-550 AERERGVRKNEDRPW
+550 AERERGVGKNEDRVW

-573 VGYAPVEAPRYAV
+573 IGYAPVNSPRYAV
-586 SIIVEHGGGGS
+586 SVVVEHGGGGA

-618 RGPDE
+618 RGPEE
-623 NIVLDKPAAV
+623 NIALDMTAAI

>member
-1 MVLGGSNMQGEAS
+1 MQGETG
-14 RTKLFTRRT
+14 RTKHFTRRA
-23 IILGGAQTLLLAGL
+23 IILGSAQTLLLAGL

-51 YKTLA
+51 YKILA
-56 DDNRINMQLLPPP
+56 DENRINMQLLPPP

-77 GQPLAVNQLNY
+77 GRPLAVNQLNY
-88 RLVIVPEQAGE
+88 RLVIVPEQAGD
-99 LERALTSLGELIP
+99 LERSLAELGLLIR
-112 IEAHDRERILRE
+112 IETHERERILRE
-124 ARRKRNFVPITVR
+124 AQRKRNFVPITVR

-151 APELPGTMI
+151 APDLPGTMI
-160 DVGQTRHYLAGE
+160 DVGQTRHYVAGE

-181 GAVSEKELEGDPVL
+181 GAVSEKELAGDPVL

-207 EKMFETALRGKAGSR
+207 EKIFETALRGKAGSR

-258 ANARI
+258 TNARI
-263 KGESAAAVVIDVHSG
+263 SHESAAAVVVDVHSG
-278 ELLAMASAPSF
+278 EVLALVSAPSF
-289 NPNSFTTGISHTEW
+289 NPNSFTTGISQTDW
-303 NALMANTRFPLTN
+303 NALMANPRFPLIN

-323 SPGSTFKMTVALA
+323 SPGSTFKPIVALA
-336 ALDGGVMNPKQDVF
+336 ALDGDIINPNQKF
-350 CPGYTELG
+350 LCSGYTELG
-358 NRRFHC
+358 NRRFYC
-364 WKRGGHGRMNMN
+364 WKRGGHGMMDMN
-376 SAIVQ
+376 SGIAQ
-381 SCDVYFYE
+381 SCDAYFYE
-389 VSKRVG
+389 VAKRVG
-395 VDGIAV
+395 VDTIAV
-401 MARRFGFGEKL
+401 MARRFGLGERL
-412 GVELPYERKGLVPT
+412 GIELPSEQKGLIPT
-426 RDWKLAVHGV
+426 KDWKLAVHGV
-436 SWQKGETLNIGIGQG
+436 PWQKGETLVIGIGQG
-451 FLLTTPLQ
+451 FVLTTPLQ

-479 RETRRSGQRL
+479 RETQRVGRRL
-489 PDQREPFPSMG
+489 PDTREPFPSLG

-512 MADVTNSPRGT
+512 MFDVTNSPRGT

-540 GSVQV
+540 GSVQI

-550 AERERGVRKNEDRPW
+550 AERERGVSKNEDRVW

-573 VGYAPVEAPRYAV
+573 IGYAPVNSPRYAV
-586 SIIVEHGGGGS
+586 SVVVEHGGGGA

-618 RGPDE
+618 RGPEE
-623 NIVLDKPAAV
+623 NIVLDMTAAV

>member
-1 MVLGGSNMQGEAS
+1 MQGETGRA
-14 RTKLFTRRT
+14 KLFTRRAV
-23 IILGGAQTLLLAGL
+23 ILGGAQTLLLAGL

-56 DDNRINMQLLPPP
+56 DENRINMQLLPPP

-88 RLVIVPEQAGE
+88 RLVIVPEQAGD
-99 LERALTSLGELIP
+99 LERSLDGLGVLIP
-112 IEAHDRERILRE
+112 IETRERDRILRE
-124 ARRKRNFVPITVR
+124 AQRKRKFVPITVR

-151 APELPGTMI
+151 APDLPGTMI

-172 ETAHIIGYV
+172 EAAHIIGYV

-207 EKMFETALRGKAGSR
+207 EKIFETALRGKAGSR
-222 QVEVNAFGRIIRE
+222 QVEVNAYGRIIRE
-235 LRRDEGQPGDDH
+235 LRRNEGQPGDDH

-258 ANARI
+258 TNARI
-263 KGESAAAVVIDVHSG
+263 NHESAAAVVVDVHSG
-278 ELLAMASAPSF
+278 EVLALVSSPSF
-289 NPNSFTTGISHTEW
+289 NPNSFTTGISQTEW
-303 NALMANTRFPLTN
+303 NALMANPRFPLTN

-323 SPGSTFKMTVALA
+323 SPGSTFKMMVALA
-336 ALDGGVMNPKQDVF
+336 AQSGGILNPSQEVF
-350 CPGYTELG
+350 CPGHMDLG

-364 WKRGGHGRMNMN
+364 WKRGGHGTMNMN
-376 SAIVQ
+376 SGITQ

-389 VSKRVG
+389 VSKRAG
-395 VDGIAV
+395 VDAIAK
-401 MARRFGFGEKL
+401 MARRFGLGERL
-412 GVELPYERKGLVPT
+412 GIELPSERKGLVPT

-436 SWQKGETLNIGIGQG
+436 PWQKGETLTIGIGQG

-459 LAVMTARIANGGIAV
+459 LAIMTARIANGGIAV
-474 LPKLV
+474 RPKLV
-479 RETRRSGQRL
+479 RETQRVGRRL
-489 PDQREPFPSMG
+489 PDNREPFPSMG
-500 LSAAHLAIVQKG
+500 LSAVHLAVVQKG
-512 MADVTNSPRGT
+512 MSDVTNSPRGT

-529 EEPGMAMAGKT
+529 EEPGMTMAGKT

-550 AERERGVRKNEDRPW
+550 AERERGVRKNEDLEW

-573 VGYAPVEAPRYAV
+573 VGYAPVDSPRYAV
-586 SIIVEHGGGGS
+586 SVVVEHGGGGS

-618 RGPDE
+618 RGPEE
-623 NIVLDKPAAV
+623 NIHLDSAAVV

>member
-1 MVLGGSNMQGEAS
+1 MQGETS

-23 IILGGAQTLLLAGL
+23 VILGGAQTLLLTGL
-37 AGRMYQLQVLESDR
+37 AGRMYQLQVLESNR

-77 GQPLAVNQLNY
+77 GQPLAINQLNY

-99 LERALTSLGELIP
+99 LERSLAALSNLIP
-112 IEAHDRERILRE
+112 IETRDRERILRE
-124 ARRKRNFVPITVR
+124 ARRKRKFVPITVR

-151 APELPGTMI
+151 APDLPGTMI

-207 EKMFETALRGKAGSR
+207 EKIFETALRGMAGSR

-247 ILTID
+247 VLTID

-263 KGESAAAVVIDVHSG
+263 REKSAAAVVIDVHSG
-278 ELLAMASAPSF
+278 ELLAMASVPSF

-303 NALMANTRFPLTN
+303 DALMANTRFPLTN

-336 ALDGGVMNPKQDVF
+336 ALDGGIMNPNQEVF
-350 CPGYTELG
+350 CPGFVELG

-376 SAIVQ
+376 SAIAQ

-389 VSKRVG
+389 VSKRIG
-395 VDGIAV
+395 VDGIAA

-412 GVELPYERKGLVPT
+412 GIELPSERKGLVPT

-436 SWQKGETLNIGIGQG
+436 PWQKGETLNIGIGQG

-459 LAVMTARIANGGIAV
+459 LAIMTARIANGGIAV

-479 RETRRSGQRL
+479 RETQRSGQRL
-489 PDQREPFPSMG
+489 PDRREPFPSMG

-512 MADVTNSPRGT
+512 MADVTNSQRGT

-545 KRITK
+545 KLITK
-550 AERERGVRKNEDRPW
+550 AEREHGVPKNEDRPW

-573 VGYAPVEAPRYAV
+573 VGYAPVDAPRYAV
-586 SIIVEHGGGGS
+586 SIVVEHGGGGS
-597 KTAAPIARDI
+597 KVAAPIARDI

-618 RGPDE
+618 RDPEE
-623 NIVLDKPAAV
+623 NIVLDSAATV